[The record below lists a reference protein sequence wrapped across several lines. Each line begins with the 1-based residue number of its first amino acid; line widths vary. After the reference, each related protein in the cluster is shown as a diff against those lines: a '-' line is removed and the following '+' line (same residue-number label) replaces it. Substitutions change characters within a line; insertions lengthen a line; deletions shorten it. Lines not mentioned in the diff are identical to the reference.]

1 MRQFEWNKGDSFSDL
16 YICSLKEARILLD
29 KIYDTY
35 DINHSS
41 FEGDYYFLYSS
52 REHTFSLLPS
62 LNYAFDYDDQPY
74 HGLEKKADEA
84 ALIMA
89 RYIPFEKM
97 ELKTEKALMGMLVA
111 DYVGSRYEYRTLAK
125 IPTIYELAD
134 NLGSFTDETI
144 LMIATA
150 AGIERAIEACPQ
162 GLLASKETRAQLSHS
177 VYQSLRYYGSL
188 FSYIH
193 YEPQFYRWLISAS
206 PKPYAFDSNDG
217 MARVVY
223 AGYIAKSI
231 EEANEIA
238 GIACAVT
245 HENEDTIKAAET
257 LAGLVFILLQEN
269 NKEKALEYL
278 LKQYPDMNDILSG
291 ASFYN
296 NSSKIALILAFT
308 AFYEAENYPQTIV
321 NAIAKSKNV
330 DSVCSVAGALAQCI
344 YTIPKYLQRKVLA
357 KLPDSLAKGL
367 YQSIYGNGYKG

>member
-1 MRQFEWNKGDSFSDL
+1 
-16 YICSLKEARILLD
+16 
-29 KIYDTY
+29 
-35 DINHSS
+35 
-41 FEGDYYFLYSS
+41 
-52 REHTFSLLPS
+52 
-62 LNYAFDYDDQPY
+62 
-74 HGLEKKADEA
+74 
-84 ALIMA
+84 
-89 RYIPFEKM
+89 
-97 ELKTEKALMGMLVA
+97 
-111 DYVGSRYEYRTLAK
+111 
-125 IPTIYELAD
+125 
-134 NLGSFTDETI
+134 
-144 LMIATA
+144 MIATA